1 MNAKYLVI
9 VAAMTAMMIGAT
21 ALATPD
27 SAFAGKELGK
37 IGLC

>member
-9 VAAMTAMMIGAT
+9 VAEMTAMMIGAT

-27 SAFAGKELGK
+27 SAFAGKVLGK
-37 IGLC
+37 RGLC